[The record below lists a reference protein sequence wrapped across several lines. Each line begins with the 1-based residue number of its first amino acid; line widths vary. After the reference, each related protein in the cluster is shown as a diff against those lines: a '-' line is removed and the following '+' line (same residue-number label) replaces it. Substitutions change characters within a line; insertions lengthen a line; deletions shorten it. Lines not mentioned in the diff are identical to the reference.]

1 MTRLLLAPLLLAF
14 GGSLQAEVDIRID
27 NSSRCFSSNGI
38 PDHPVGKFPNKAN
51 PHAISAQIINL
62 CVPTEPQISEVIT
75 PISGAMGIAIN
86 GILYRPNTAGYWDP
100 KFPSGHSRN
109 GDRNW
114 RLNIFG
120 TRGKLGLDNNNGHVG
135 PSGLYH
141 YHGIAESLTINSKRS
156 LIGYAGDGFEIHYV
170 GDKVSSGWSLKKG
183 QRDNG
188 PGGSYDGT
196 YNEDYEFIQS
206 DEKLDQCNGALLN
219 SKYVYFITDTYP
231 YVPRCLK
238 GNVSDDFNKSRH

>member
-1 MTRLLLAPLLLAF
+1 MA
-14 GGSLQAEVDIRID
+14 
-27 NSSRCFSSNGI
+27 
-38 PDHPVGKFPNKAN
+38 
-51 PHAISAQIINL
+51 
-62 CVPTEPQISEVIT
+62 
-75 PISGAMGIAIN
+75 IAIF
-86 GILYRPNTAGYWDP
+86 D
-100 KFPSGHSRN
+100 K
-109 GDRNW
+109 NW

-141 YHGIAESLTINSKRS
+141 YHGIAKSLTNNSKRS
-156 LIGYAGDGFEIHYV
+156 LIGYAGDGFEIHYF

-206 DEKLDQCNGALLN
+206 DEKFEVAAECCGQKNAFRSGWPKAL
-219 SKYVYFITDTYP
+219 V
-231 YVPRCLK
+231 R
-238 GNVSDDFNKSRH
+238 